1 MSWTEADYLIVS
13 VNYRTP
19 ARMIMCMKS
28 VAAEI
33 ASINNAKMI
42 VVDNVSGDGSVEM
55 IAAAII
61 ENGWQH
67 WASVV
72 SSERNG
78 GYSYGNN
85 FAIRQAL
92 NSASPPEY
100 IHLLNPDT
108 EVRENSL
115 GALKEFMDAHPQ
127 AGIAGSRFENPDGS
141 EWNIAF
147 RFPSIFS
154 EFEKGVCLGPVS
166 KLLRKYVVAMPMG
179 YESSRVDWLPGASM
193 VIRRAVF
200 QQAGLFDENYFLY
213 CEETDFCLNAARR
226 GWPAYH
232 VPASLVMHIAG
243 DSTGVSSHNVA
254 SAAKPLPCYV
264 FESRRYYFRKN
275 YGAIYAAGADIAWI
289 AGMLLRKLRLLLE
302 RRRDDN
308 PPNLLSGAF
317 DNSFLFNHAGRAGNQ
332 LAAIGQKVGKL

>member
-1 MSWTEADYLIVS
+1 MTWTEADYLIVS

-33 ASINNAKMI
+33 GSIRNAKMI
-42 VVDNVSGDGSVEM
+42 VIDNVSGDGSVEI
-55 IAAAII
+55 IADAIE
-61 ENGWQH
+61 ENGWQQ
-67 WASVV
+67 WASVI

-92 NSASPPEY
+92 ASSSPPEY

-108 EVRENSL
+108 EVRKNSL
-115 GALKEFMDAHPQ
+115 STLKHFMDTHPK

-147 RFPSIFS
+147 RFPSILS

-166 KLLRKYVVAMPMG
+166 KLLRKYVVAMNMG
-179 YESSRVDWLPGASM
+179 YETSRVDWLPGASM

-200 QQAGLFDENYFLY
+200 QEAGLFDENYFLY
-213 CEETDFCLNAARR
+213 CEETDFCLNAARC

-232 VPASLVMHIAG
+232 VPESLVMHIAG
-243 DSTGVSSHNVA
+243 DSTGVSSHNIANEV
-254 SAAKPLPCYV
+254 KPLPNYI

-275 YGAIYAAGADIAWI
+275 YGVIYAAGADVAWI
-289 AGMLLRKLRLLLE
+289 AGILLRKFRLLLE
-302 RRRDDN
+302 RRRDNN

-317 DNSFLFNHAGRAGNQ
+317 GNSFLFSHPGKARNA
-332 LAAIGQKVGKL
+332 LAIAGQKGAKL

>member
-1 MSWTEADYLIVS
+1 MKWTEADYLIVS

-33 ASINNAKMI
+33 ASIKNAKMI
-42 VVDNVSGDGSVEM
+42 VVDNESGDGSFE
-55 IAAAII
+55 IISRAIN
-61 ENGWQH
+61 ENGWQE
-67 WASVV
+67 WAYVINA
-72 SSERNG
+72 ERNG

-108 EVRENSL
+108 EVRKNSL
-115 GALKEFMDAHPQ
+115 SALKDFMDINPK

-154 EFEKGVCLGPVS
+154 EFERGICLGPVS
-166 KLLRKYVVAMPMG
+166 KLLRKYVVAMNMG

-200 QQAGLFDENYFLY
+200 EQVGLFDENYFLY
-213 CEETDFCLNAARR
+213 CEETDFCLNAARNN
-226 GWPAYH
+226 WPAYH
-232 VPASLVMHIAG
+232 VPESLVMHIAG
-243 DSTGVSSHNVA
+243 DSTGVSSHNIKSEVR
-254 SAAKPLPCYV
+254 PLPGYV

-275 YGAIYAAGADIAWI
+275 YGFLYAAGADVAWI
-289 AGMLLRKLRLLLE
+289 AGILLRKLRLLLE

-317 DNSFLFNHAGRAGNQ
+317 GNSFLFGSQVKDRN
-332 LAAIGQKVGKL
+332 